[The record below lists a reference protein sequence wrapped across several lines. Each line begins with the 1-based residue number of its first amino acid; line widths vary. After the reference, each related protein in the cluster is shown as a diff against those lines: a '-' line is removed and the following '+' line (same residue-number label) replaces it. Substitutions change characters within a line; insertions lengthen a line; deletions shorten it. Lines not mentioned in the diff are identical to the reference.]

1 MVRWLHPT
9 KGMIMP
15 GVFIETFEKNGMIV
29 KLDQYIWELAC
40 KQLKKWKDA
49 GMEDKYISVNIS
61 PKDFYLTDIYKTFTE
76 LIAKYEIQ
84 PKNLKLEITETAIIM
99 DLERQLELIEK
110 LRKAGFVVEMDDF
123 GSGYSSLNT
132 LKDIPVDVLKM
143 DMKFVEKSD
152 NEQRSADILQMVI
165 AMADKLG
172 MSVIAEGV
180 ETKERADFLQSIG
193 CDLIQGYY
201 YSEPL
206 TVDEFE
212 NILSEYP
219 YEALDKK

>member
-1 MVRWLHPT
+1 MGLVEEFNTTPSRRKREVT
-9 KGMIMP
+9 ESAIVQ
-15 GVFIETFEKNGMIV
+15 GVP
-29 KLDQYIWELAC
+29 
-40 KQLKKWKDA
+40 KQ
-49 GMEDKYISVNIS
+49 V
-61 PKDFYLTDIYKTFTE
+61 E
-76 LIAKYEIQ
+76 LIKRLQ
-84 PKNLKLEITETAIIM
+84 G
-99 DLERQLELIEK
+99 Q
-110 LRKAGFVVEMDDF
+110 GFIVEMDDF

>member
-1 MVRWLHPT
+1 M
-9 KGMIMP
+9 
-15 GVFIETFEKNGMIV
+15 
-29 KLDQYIWELAC
+29 
-40 KQLKKWKDA
+40 
-49 GMEDKYISVNIS
+49 
-61 PKDFYLTDIYKTFTE
+61 
-76 LIAKYEIQ
+76 
-84 PKNLKLEITETAIIM
+84 
-99 DLERQLELIEK
+99 
-110 LRKAGFVVEMDDF
+110 MDDF
-123 GSGYSSLNT
+123 GCGYSSLNM

-219 YEALDKK
+219 YEALDKKVEV